1 MSNISNF
8 INSFAKTDLAR
19 PSKFD
24 VEITLPNK
32 LTEVFS
38 WPKRNNME
46 RVLTFRCETTQ
57 LPGKTFSTVEQKFGT
72 NPIEKHAAMPVFNDI
87 DMTFIVS
94 DTMNEKYFFDAWFD
108 WIYGASQGPDFKY
121 KSFYV
126 APSIKINQYDLY
138 NQKSYIVELG
148 DAFPVSMNQMDL
160 KWNTDD
166 FHKLTVTFS
175 YTRWKT
181 IEVPPVQKP
190 VPISLTGSLVSLDDR
205 TYNPAN
211 DPNNFNYTPEQA
223 RALTQQILLNSSQ
236 GRGIGGTAAQ

>member
-32 LTEVFS
+32 LKEANPWMQS
-38 WPKRNNME
+38 SGME
-46 RVLTFRCETTQ
+46 RTLTLRCETTQ
-57 LPGKTFSTVEQKFGT
+57 LPARTFATIEQKFGT

-94 DTMNEKYFFDAWFD
+94 DTMYEKYFFDSWFD
-108 WIYGASQGPDFKY
+108 WIYGWNSQTGFLY
-121 KSFYV
+121 KSDYV

-138 NQKSYIVELG
+138 NQKSYIVELI

-160 KWNTDD
+160 NWNTDD

-175 YTRWKT
+175 YTKWQT
-181 IEVPPVQKP
+181 ADLPVVAKP
-190 VPISLTGSLVSLDDR
+190 VPISLFGPGISLDDR
-205 TYNPAN
+205 TYDPAK
-211 DPNNFNYTPEQA
+211 DPAGLNLTPEQA
-223 RALTQQILLNSSQ
+223 RARAQQILLNSSP
-236 GRGIGGTAAQ
+236 GVGIGGTAAR